1 MTVIHASIWY
11 VTPLSPPLS
20 PPSFCLATEVL
31 ITRWWEPAGIGL
43 QLLLGFNVTPQGQPS
58 GERKSIRRKRKS
70 RRVTQKDVGRMRSR
84 KDGRRVRTSTRGGF
98 GLIMLGEM
106 WPLQGLSCRTPRSEE
121 VNTGEKTLG
130 RWNVTISRPWRLWL
144 VVGQVKKESPSPHRS
159 FCGINFYLIWPR
171 QLLP

>member
-1 MTVIHASIWY
+1 MRPAIFKISLKYSTAAMTVIHASIWY
-11 VTPLSPPLS
+11 VTPLFPPLS

-106 WPLQGLSCRTPRSEE
+106 
-121 VNTGEKTLG
+121 
-130 RWNVTISRPWRLWL
+130 
-144 VVGQVKKESPSPHRS
+144 
-159 FCGINFYLIWPR
+159 
-171 QLLP
+171 